1 MDKKID
7 KDKIEKLDDF
17 LDFIKLNVTNIF
29 QIWEA
34 HGQKT
39 PFIAKRVTWSNF
51 LVIVDKVEPNGKGYG
66 VAYGRLYDTR
76 YKTFKP
82 YGKIANAGTY
92 SWVYKDKID
101 RFSSISIY

>member
-7 KDKIEKLDDF
+7 KDKMEKLDNF

-34 HGQKT
+34 NGQKT

-51 LVIVDKVEPNGKGYG
+51 LVIVD
-66 VAYGRLYDTR
+66 
-76 YKTFKP
+76 
-82 YGKIANAGTY
+82 I
-92 SWVYKDKID
+92 
-101 RFSSISIY
+101 